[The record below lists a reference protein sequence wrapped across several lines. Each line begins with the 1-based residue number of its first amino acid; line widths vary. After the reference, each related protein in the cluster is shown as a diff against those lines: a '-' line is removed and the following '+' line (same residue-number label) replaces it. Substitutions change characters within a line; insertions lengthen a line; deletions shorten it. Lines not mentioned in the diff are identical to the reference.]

1 MLKKSLML
9 SVVALVLISCGS
21 DSSSDDKKL
30 GAPDLNITDYNN
42 DDEINIPDLNKSSFD
57 TDEISSPDLNKSS
70 FDTDEISSPDLNTTD
85 FNNNNDDKNTSVPD
99 LNATNFDSTDT
110 NIPDLNTTNFSST
123 DTTIPDLTD
132 LKTGYLVDA
141 PVEGVAYTCAEIEG
155 FTTNKGEFSCVDAPV
170 EFSIG
175 SYNLGKLDDF
185 TSDGI
190 VYPQDLIEG
199 LNRNDIDDEK
209 VINMIQLLQSL
220 DDDGD
225 ISEII
230 KIDENVANK
239 FEQFGESTNSLSLDE
254 LVNLADKDMVDK
266 EGAIEH
272 FIENILGNQ

>member
-1 MLKKSLML
+1 MLKKSLMM
-9 SVVALVLISCGS
+9 SAVALMLISCGS
-21 DSSSDDKKL
+21 DSNSDDKKL
-30 GAPDLNITDYNN
+30 GAPDLNITDYND
-42 DDEINIPDLNKSSFD
+42 DDEINIPDINKSSFN
-57 TDEISSPDLNKSS
+57 TDEINIPDINKSSFNTNEISSPNLNT
-70 FDTDEISSPDLNTTD
+70 TDFNSDDKNTSTPDLNTTD
-85 FNNNNDDKNTSVPD
+85 FNSDDKNTS
-99 LNATNFDSTDT
+99 T
-110 NIPDLNTTNFSST
+110 PDLNTTDFDST

-141 PVEGVAYTCAEIEG
+141 PVEGVAYTCSKIEG

-199 LNRNDIDDEK
+199 LNRTDIDDRK

-239 FEQFGESTNSLSLDE
+239 FEQFGESINSLSLDE
-254 LVNLADKDMVDK
+254 LVNLADKNMVDK
-266 EGAIEH
+266 EGAIDH